1 MGIELE
7 KIQKLRETTAA
18 SMNEVKRALDEAKGD
33 EAQALIILRKK
44 GSAMADKKS
53 SRATAAG
60 TIASYVHGD
69 GRIGVLLEV
78 KCETDFVA
86 KTEQFKQL
94 SRDLVLHITAAKP
107 KYVKP
112 EDVPED
118 ILQAEK
124 EIYLSQT
131 ATLNKPEAVA
141 NQIIEGKIQKYYD
154 DNCLLNQHFVK
165 DESKTIKDI
174 IAETVAKVGEN
185 IEIGKFVRFEI

>member
-1 MGIELE
+1 MGIDLE

-33 EAQALIILRKK
+33 EAEALVILRKK

-60 TIASYVHGD
+60 MIASYIHGD

-86 KTEQFKQL
+86 KTEQFKKL
-94 SRDLVLHITAAKP
+94 SKDLVLHIAAAKP
-107 KYVKP
+107 KYVKSD
-112 EDVPED
+112 DVPAD
-118 ILQAEK
+118 VLKAEM
-124 EIYLSQT
+124 EIYESQT
-131 ATLNKPEAVA
+131 ASLNKPEAVTK
-141 NQIIEGKIQKYYD
+141 QIIEGKVQKYYD
-154 DNCLLNQHFVK
+154 DNCLFNQRFVK
-165 DESKTIKDI
+165 DESKTIKDV
-174 IAETVAKVGEN
+174 IAETVGQVGEN